1 MKKIRDFQKAYADGR
16 TLEKVMRDVWEAI
29 RDEPDDGIFIS
40 KTPWESVK
48 RRVDEIEGK
57 DLPLYG
63 LPYVAKD
70 NIDVAGLPTT
80 AACPDFSY
88 DPAESATVVRLLDEA
103 GAICFGKTNLDQF
116 ATGLVGVRTP
126 YPVPRNPFDEAYLP
140 GGSSCGSAVAVAKG
154 LVVFSLGTDTA
165 GSGRVPAAFNE
176 LIGLKP
182 SLGFLSTRGVVDA
195 CKTLDCVSV
204 FAQSCADADAVL
216 KVAGKFDSEE
226 AWSRKAPTKWKK
238 FPAKFRFGVPKA
250 EDLMF
255 FGWDEAAH
263 LFTEAVEIFK
273 ELGGE
278 AVEIS
283 LEPFLAA
290 AKLLYEGPWVTER
303 YVGIREF
310 LESKPESVFPVTRT
324 IIEGGKQPL
333 ASDFFQARY
342 KLAECK
348 RLADIEMA
356 KVDFILAPTTPRNFT
371 VKEVEAEP
379 VKLNSILGT
388 YTNFMN
394 LLDYSA
400 LALPA
405 GKYQGKLP
413 WGVTIFAESWM
424 DRALLEVGGKYERA
438 VSRDVSEVS
447 ADGFD
452 EILVVV
458 CGAHLQGM
466 ALNWQLTDRGGRL
479 VSSGKTMPCYRM
491 YLVPAGAG
499 LPERPALV
507 RLEQGGVPIE
517 TETWALST
525 EAFGDF
531 VSKIPAPLG
540 IGKVLLEDGKSVCGF
555 IAEPI
560 AAVGA
565 RDISEFG
572 GWRGWVA
579 AKATTAG

>member
-1 MKKIRDFQKAYADGR
+1 MKTIGDFQKAYADGR
-16 TLEKVMRDVWEAI
+16 TVEEVMRGVWEAI

-40 KTPWESVK
+40 KTPWETVK

-57 DLPLYG
+57 DLPLHG
-63 LPYVAKD
+63 IPYVAKD
-70 NIDVAGLPTT
+70 NIDVFGLPTT

-88 DPAESATVVRLLDEA
+88 DPAESATVVKLLDEA

-126 YPVPRNPFDEAYLP
+126 YPVPKNPFDEAYLP
-140 GGSSCGSAVAVAKG
+140 GGSSCGSAVAAAKG

-182 SLGFLSTRGVVDA
+182 SLGLLSTKGVVDA
-195 CKTLDCVSV
+195 CKSLDCVSV

-216 KVAGKFDSEE
+216 KIAGKYDPDE
-226 AWSRKAPTKWKK
+226 AWSRKAPEKWKRL
-238 FPAKFRFGVPKA
+238 PEKFRFGVPRA

-255 FGWDEAAH
+255 FGWDEAAD
-263 LFTEAVEIFK
+263 LFAEAVEQFE

-310 LESKPESVFPVTRT
+310 LNAKPESVFPVTRA
-324 IIEGGKQPL
+324 IIESGKHPP

-379 VKLNSILGT
+379 VKLNSALGT

-394 LLDYSA
+394 LLDFSA

-405 GKYQGKLP
+405 GRYQGKLP
-413 WGVTIFAESWM
+413 WGVTVFAPAWM
-424 DRALLEVGGKYERA
+424 DRALLEIGGKYERA
-438 VSRDVSEVS
+438 ISRDVPDVS

-452 EILVVV
+452 EIHIVV
-458 CGAHLQGM
+458 CGAHLEGM
-466 ALNWQLTDRGGRL
+466 ALNWQLTDRGGHL
-479 VSSGKTMPCYRM
+479 VSIGKTLPCYRM
-491 YLVPAGAG
+491 HLVPADGG

-507 RLEQGGVPIE
+507 RVDEGGVEIE

-525 EAFGDF
+525 AAFGDF

-540 IGKVLLEDGKSVCGF
+540 IGKVLLEDGKIAPGF

-572 GWRGWVA
+572 GWRAWVA
-579 AKATTAG
+579 AKAD

>member
-1 MKKIRDFQKAYADGR
+1 MKTITEYQAAYAQGR
-16 TLEKVMRDVWEAI
+16 TLEELMRGVWEAI
-29 RDEPDDGIFIS
+29 RDEPDEGIFIS
-40 KTPWESVK
+40 KTPWETVK
-48 RRVDEIEGK
+48 RRIDENEGK

-63 LPYVAKD
+63 IPYAAKD

-88 DPAESATVVRLLDEA
+88 NPTESATVVRLLDEA

-116 ATGLVGVRTP
+116 ATGLVGIRTP
-126 YPVPRNPFDEAYLP
+126 YPAPKNPFDEAYLP
-140 GGSSCGSAVAVAKG
+140 GGSSSGSAVAVAKG
-154 LVVFSLGTDTA
+154 LVAFSLGTDTA

-182 SLGFLSTRGVVDA
+182 TLGHISTRGVVDA

-204 FAQSCADADAVL
+204 FAQNCADADAVL
-216 KVAGKFDSEE
+216 KIVGKHDPDE
-226 AWSRKAPTKWKK
+226 AWSRKPPTKWKRI
-238 FPAKFRFGVPKA
+238 PAKFRFGVPRA
-250 EDLMF
+250 EELEF
-255 FGWDEAAH
+255 FGWEEAAG
-263 LFTEAVEIFK
+263 LFAEAVETFE

-278 AVEIS
+278 AVEIR

-303 YVGIREF
+303 YVGIRNF
-310 LESKPESVFPVTRT
+310 LEAKPDSVFPVTRA
-324 IIEGGKQPL
+324 IIEGGRHPL
-333 ASDFFQARY
+333 ASDFFNARY

-379 VKLNSILGT
+379 VKLNSALGS

-405 GKYQGKLP
+405 GRYQGKLP
-413 WGVTIFAESWM
+413 WGVTIFADAWM
-424 DRALLEVGGKYERA
+424 DRALLELGGKYERA
-438 VSRDVSEVS
+438 LSRNVPAVS

-452 EILVVV
+452 EIYVVV
-458 CGAHLQGM
+458 CGAHLEGM
-466 ALNWQLTDRGGRL
+466 PLNWQLTDRGGRL
-479 VSSGKTMPCYRM
+479 VSGGKTLPCYRM

-507 RLEQGGVPIE
+507 RMDDGVAIE

-531 VSKIPAPLG
+531 VSKIPSPLG
-540 IGKVLLEDGKSVCGF
+540 IGKVLMEDGKSLPGF

-560 AAVGA
+560 ATVSA

-579 AKATTAG
+579 AKA

>member
-1 MKKIRDFQKAYADGR
+1 MKTIGDFQKAYADGR
-16 TLEKVMRDVWEAI
+16 TLEEVMRGVWEAI

-40 KTPWESVK
+40 KTPWAAVK
-48 RRVDEIEGK
+48 QRVEEITGK

-63 LPYVAKD
+63 IPYVAKD

-88 DPAESATVVRLLDEA
+88 DPAESATVVRLLDDA

-126 YPVPRNPFDEAYLP
+126 YPVPKNPFDEAYLP

-154 LVVFSLGTDTA
+154 LVVFALGTDTA

-182 SLGFLSTRGVVDA
+182 SLGFISTRGVVDA
-195 CKTLDCVSV
+195 CKSLDCVSV
-204 FAQSCADADAVL
+204 FAQNCRDADAV
-216 KVAGKFDSEE
+216 VTIAGKYDPEE
-226 AWSRKAPTKWKK
+226 AWSRKAPMKWQR
-238 FPAKFRFGVPKA
+238 FPAKFRFGVPRA
-250 EDLMF
+250 EDLLF
-255 FGWDEAAH
+255 FGWDEAAN
-263 LFTEAVEIFK
+263 LFAVAVERFK
-273 ELGGE
+273 ELGGV

-283 LEPFLAA
+283 LEPFLTA

-303 YVGIREF
+303 YVGIRDF
-310 LESKPESVFPVTRT
+310 LEAKPESVFPVTRG
-324 IIEGGKQPL
+324 IIEGGKFPL
-333 ASDFFQARY
+333 ASDFFEARY

-356 KVDFILAPTTPRNFT
+356 KVDFILVPTTPRNFT
-371 VKEVEAEP
+371 VKEVAAEP
-379 VKLNSILGT
+379 VKLNSALGT
-388 YTNFMN
+388 YTNFIN

-405 GKYQGKLP
+405 GRYHGKLP
-413 WGVTIFAESWM
+413 WGVTIFAGAWM
-424 DRALLEVGGKYERA
+424 DRALLELGGKYERA
-438 VSRDVSEVS
+438 ISREVPAVS

-452 EILVVV
+452 EIHVVV
-458 CGAHLQGM
+458 CGAHLDGM

-479 VSSGKTMPCYRM
+479 VSSQRTLPSYRM
-491 YLVPAGAG
+491 YLVPAGGG

-507 RLEQGGVPIE
+507 RVDEGGVAIE
-517 TETWALST
+517 TEVWALST
-525 EAFGDF
+525 AAFGDF

-540 IGKVLLEDGKSVCGF
+540 IGKVLLEDGKSVPGF

-560 AAVGA
+560 AAIGA

-572 GWRGWVA
+572 GWRAWVA
-579 AKATTAG
+579 AKAE